1 MKKYKQYC
9 LHGGGIGRTV
19 LCAILVVLLAGCS
32 QPQDSAIRFGL
43 SAAPVTL
50 DPRYATDAV
59 SQRIN
64 RLLYRRLVDFDEHYR
79 MAPALADWQQ
89 LAPLHYRFAL
99 GPQGRNF
106 HNGRRLSSGDVKATY
121 DSVLNVSSGSPHR
134 APLTNIRKI
143 EVIDDDTVDFHLHHA
158 DPLFPGK
165 LVIGILPV
173 GLIAAGHPF
182 HHAPVGSGPMQFIGW
197 PGEDQ
202 LIVERTGDRQ
212 LIKFITVQD
221 PTVRVLKLLRGEIDL
236 AQGDLPFELIKW
248 LQEKRDVRVDKG
260 RGDTFTYL
268 GFNMRDPTLGQFNVR
283 KAIAYAIDRDDIIKH
298 VLGGAARRAGGLL
311 IPDHWAGNPG
321 LDGYAYDPEQA
332 RALLRTAGYDQ
343 KHPLQIT
350 YKTSN
355 NPLRVRLAT
364 VLQYQLRQVGIGV
377 DLRSYDWG
385 TFYGDIKSGNF
396 QMYSLSW
403 VGLKMTDIF
412 RYIFHSASIPP
423 SGANRGYYQ
432 DATVDALIAR
442 AETAT
447 NLQEQAVLYRELQRY
462 LHEQLPYIP
471 LWYEDNVVARR
482 ADITGYT
489 LSPDGNYDGLLM
501 AKKSA
506 TSH

>member
-1 MKKYKQYC
+1 MKTNKQYY
-9 LHGGGIGRTV
+9 LYGGITGRTV
-19 LCAILVVLLAGCS
+19 LGVVLIALLAGCT
-32 QPQDSAIRFGL
+32 QPQDPAIRFGL

-79 MAPALADWQQ
+79 MTPALADWQQ
-89 LAPLHYRFAL
+89 LAPLHYRFTL
-99 GPQGRNF
+99 RTQGRKF
-106 HNGRRLSSGDVKATY
+106 HNGSQLTAGDVKATY
-121 DSVLNVSSGSPHR
+121 ASVLDDAGGSPHR
-134 APLTNIRKI
+134 ATLTNIREI
-143 EVIDDDTVDFHLHHA
+143 EIIDDDMVDFHLHQV

-165 LVIGILPV
+165 LVIGILPA
-173 GLIAAGHPF
+173 GLIAAGHQF
-182 HHAPVGSGPMQFIGW
+182 NHAPVGSGPMKFVAW

-202 LIVERTGDRQ
+202 LILERTTDQQ
-212 LIKFITVQD
+212 LIKFITVPD

-236 AQGDLPFELIKW
+236 VQGDLPFELIKW
-248 LQEKRDVRVDKG
+248 LQEKRAIRVDEG

-268 GFNMRDPTLGQFNVR
+268 GFNMRDPALGQLNVR

-311 IPDHWAGNPG
+311 TPDHWAGNPE
-321 LDGYAYDPEQA
+321 LNGYAYNPEQA
-332 RALLRTAGYDQ
+332 RTLLKTAGYDQ
-343 KHPLQIT
+343 KHPLQIM

-355 NPLRVRLAT
+355 NPLRVRIAT
-364 VLQYQLRQVGIGV
+364 VLQYQLRQVGIEV

-412 RYIFHSASIPP
+412 RYILHSTSIPP

-447 NLQEQAVLYRELQRY
+447 DLQEQAGLYRELQRY
-462 LHEQLPYIP
+462 LLEQLPYVP
-471 LWYEDNVVARR
+471 LWYEDNVMARR
-482 ADITGYT
+482 VDLSGYT
-489 LSPDGNYDGLLM
+489 LSPDGNYDGLVRARRLVNGD
-501 AKKSA
+501 
-506 TSH
+506 